1 MTSICVFGG
10 ARSGTKPK
18 YKASAS
24 ALGKAVA
31 KRGYTL
37 IFGGGK
43 IGLMGAL
50 AHSALEHGAE
60 VVGII
65 PEFLAS
71 EDVLHQGLTKTIVVE
86 DLFRRK
92 AEMIA
97 LSDAYIALPGGI
109 GTLDELLEVVALRQL
124 DQIHTPIGVLDAAG
138 YFEPW
143 LMALRHSVT
152 QGFVNADDVDRIMR
166 SAEPDELLDLMGL

>member
-10 ARSGTKPK
+10 ARSGTDPN
-18 YKASAS
+18 YQRAAS
-24 ALGKAVA
+24 ALGKAIA
-31 KRGYTL
+31 MRGFTL

-43 IGLMGAL
+43 VGLMGSL
-50 AHSALEHGAE
+50 AHSALEHGGE
-60 VVGII
+60 VTGII
-65 PEFLAS
+65 PDFLAT

-109 GTLDELLEVVALRQL
+109 GTLDELLEVVALGQL

-138 YFEPW
+138 YFKPW
-143 LMALRHSVT
+143 FVALKHSVA
-152 QGFVNADDVDRIMR
+152 QGFVNAADVDRIMH
-166 SAEPDELLDLMGL
+166 SADPDELLDLMAL